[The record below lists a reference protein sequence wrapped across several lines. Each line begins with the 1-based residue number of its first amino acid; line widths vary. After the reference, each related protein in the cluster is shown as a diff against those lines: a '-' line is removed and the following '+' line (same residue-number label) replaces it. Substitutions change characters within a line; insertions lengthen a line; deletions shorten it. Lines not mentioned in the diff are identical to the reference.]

1 LRVKEDDDFFNHG
14 ITIGSLM
21 NKSASV
27 LLGIVVVIGAVSAG
41 GAWYTGTKLVV
52 VINTDIADSN
62 TKMNTALAGSNGT
75 ASIELVSLDRGTF
88 SSTAHYRLKGEGEM
102 FGGEPVELL
111 FVDNIEHGPLPFSRL
126 ITLKWLPVMATSH
139 TELERTPLTEKWF
152 VAAKDK
158 SPLKGVFNLGY
169 DQSTNGTFELLPLD
183 TKLDEQS
190 QLIFSGLKID
200 VAASAQAQK
209 IKADGYMDS
218 FKLTT
223 VAEDQTPVQVEFSG
237 LTLASNL
244 TKSTY
249 GYYMGD
255 NTLLLSNSKTSFG
268 EQKSVLGLKN
278 FEMKNNSSEKGTS
291 ASGRADYKIG
301 ELSFND
307 KVIGSAQMAVS
318 LKNLDIPATMSLMQV
333 YQAKLQP
340 YEKAAAEAAE
350 AGEPA
355 PELNLTEAE
364 EAQVKADLEKLLAG
378 APQVA
383 LENLSFNTANGESRA
398 SLVVDLAKPQSMD
411 LPPDELGRQLLAL
424 LEFKVKVSKPMLVD
438 LLTVQAQ
445 MEGQTDAK
453 LIADQAT
460 ATSDMFSAM
469 AVGTELAKLEGN
481 DVVTNLHYANN
492 QVDFN
497 GQKMTVEQF
506 TAFVMSKL
514 GGGVAIQ

>member
-1 LRVKEDDDFFNHG
+1 
-14 ITIGSLM
+14 M

-27 LLGIVVVIGAVSAG
+27 LLGIVVVIGAISAG
-41 GAWYTGTKLVV
+41 GAWYTGTKLEGVL
-52 VINTDIADSN
+52 NTAIADSN
-62 TKMNTALAGSNGT
+62 KQIQTALAGSNGT

-126 ITLKWLPVMATSH
+126 MTLKWLPVMATSH

-209 IKADGYMDS
+209 LKADGYMDS

-223 VAEDQTPVQVEFSG
+223 VAEDQTPVQVEFGG

-278 FEMKNNSSEKGTS
+278 FEMKNNSSENGTS

-355 PELNLTEAE
+355 PELELTEAE

-383 LENLSFNTANGESRA
+383 LENLSFSTANGESRA
-398 SLVVDLAKPQSMD
+398 SLIVDLAKPQSMD

-424 LEFKVKVSKPMLVD
+424 LDFKVKVSKPMLVD

-506 TAFVMSKL
+506 SAFVMSKL
-514 GGGVAIQ
+514 GGGVAVQ